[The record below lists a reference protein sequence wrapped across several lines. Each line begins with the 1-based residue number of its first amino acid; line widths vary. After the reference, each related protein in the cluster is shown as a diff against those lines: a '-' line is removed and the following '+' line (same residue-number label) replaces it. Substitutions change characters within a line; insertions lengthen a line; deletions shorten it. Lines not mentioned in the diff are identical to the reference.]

1 MEKICFKE
9 NNTKICNREINR
21 EITRG
26 DLILVN
32 FPDVGGSV
40 QAGVRPAIVIQN
52 NIGNK
57 YSPCLIVAP
66 LTSNISKNKTY
77 FPTHVLLNKT
87 SGVAKTSIVLCEQL
101 STISKA
107 KIVNYLGHLTPNE
120 MRRID
125 QAICISLA
133 LTDVSANQKLA

>member
-9 NNTKICNREINR
+9 NNTKICNK

-40 QAGVRPAIVIQN
+40 QAGVRPAIVVQN

-66 LTSNISKNKTY
+66 LTSNVSKIKHTS
-77 FPTHVLLNKT
+77 LLMSCLTKR
-87 SGVAKTSIVLCEQL
+87 VEWLKQALFY
-101 STISKA
+101 
-107 KIVNYLGHLTPNE
+107 VNNLL
-120 MRRID
+120 R
-125 QAICISLA
+125 LA
-133 LTDVSANQKLA
+133 RQR

>member
-40 QAGVRPAIVIQN
+40 QAGVRPAIVVQN

-77 FPTHVLLNKT
+77 FPTHVLLHKT

-133 LTDVSANQKLA
+133 LTDVSTNQN

>member
-66 LTSNISKNKTY
+66 LTSNTSKNKTY
-77 FPTHVLLNKT
+77 FPTHVLLHKT

-133 LTDVSANQKLA
+133 LIDVSVNQKLA

>member
-9 NNTKICNREINR
+9 NNTKICNK

-66 LTSNISKNKTY
+66 LTSNTSKNKTY
-77 FPTHVLLNKT
+77 FPTHVLLHKT

-107 KIVNYLGHLTPNE
+107 KIVSYLGHLTPNE

-133 LTDVSANQKLA
+133 LIDVSVNQKLA

>member
-9 NNTKICNREINR
+9 NNTKICDR

-66 LTSNISKNKTY
+66 LTSNTSKNKTY
-77 FPTHVLLNKT
+77 FPTHVLLHKT

-133 LTDVSANQKLA
+133 LIDVSVNQKLA